1 MNEEDLY
8 KQILTSLI
16 QKQMLLV
23 GKNDAIE
30 RVKNIHGIKVDAEGK
45 VLELDKNLNNVLD
58 SVLEAFTNFPSLVA
72 AKQIIEAKSEQAK
85 QVREQIAS
93 GWLQLQHEKSHLTSA
108 LESLSLG
115 LITTNQ
121 DLQIITINPAVEKI
135 LGPSPSGEWNINE
148 IQSNISGEFFL
159 PLLCKKCMELLAPLP
174 PDEVNFKNKKLRFF
188 ISPIKTFNRGMEEL
202 GVTIVI
208 ENLS

>member
-30 RVKNIHGIKVDAEGK
+30 RVKNIHGIKINEEGK
-45 VLELDKNLNNVLD
+45 VLEIDQNLNGVLD

-93 GWLQLQHEKSHLTSA
+93 GWLQIQHEKSHLTSA
-108 LESLSLG
+108 LESLSVG
-115 LITTNQ
+115 FITTNQ

-135 LGPSPSGEWNINE
+135 LGKSPSGEWTINE
-148 IQSNISGEFFL
+148 IQNNINGEFFL

-174 PDEVNFKNKKLRFF
+174 PDEVMFKDKKLRIF
-188 ISPIKTFNRGMEEL
+188 ISPIKTFNRGAEEL
-202 GVTIVI
+202 GVTIII
-208 ENLS
+208 ESLS